1 MNRKELLV
9 STHESRVLVLELID
23 FEDMSQNSI
32 KLKNSSKSVNSRV
45 FALELVPYETICMLA
60 TRDLEPTIN
69 AHQEIHSRYMSA

>member
-23 FEDMSQNSI
+23 FEDTSQNSI

-45 FALELVPYETICMLA
+45 FALELVPYETIYILA
-60 TRDLEPTIN
+60 TRDLEPTFN
-69 AHQEIHSRYMSA
+69 VHQEIHSRYMSA